1 MQSQTD
7 PIIAEVRAI
16 RQAYA
21 ARFDYDV
28 DAIFEDMRARQT
40 ASGSERGHGSAQE
53 RQFSETQQVA
63 PDTGEEQET
72 ANLHVM
78 YANCMEEIK
87 KRTLVIDG
95 YLKGELTARYLQT
108 TAECVSLQL
117 RKILELIALASMV
130 ANQPEYKKH
139 RRNFQREWNGKRI
152 LATLEEANPEFYP
165 VPTMQIRDRQ
175 TGRVVETK
183 TIDSGFLTKTD
194 YVRLYD
200 ACGSIL
206 HARNPFAGGGR
217 DAGAFLSKTPMWM
230 ERIRVLLNHH
240 QIRLL
245 DTDKQIWV
253 LMQAEADGRVNVY
266 EFQRV
271 PESRGPG
278 PERSMSGGPTRCD

>member
-1 MQSQTD
+1 MQSTTD

-40 ASGSERGHGSAQE
+40 AAGSERGDGSTRGR
-53 RQFSETQQVA
+53 RQSSKTNQVA
-63 PDTGEEQET
+63 SDTGEKQET

-95 YLKGELTARYLQT
+95 YLKGEPPARYLQT
-108 TAECVSLQL
+108 TAECVGLQL

-130 ANQPEYKKH
+130 ANQPEYRKH
-139 RRNFQREWNGKRI
+139 QKNFQREWNGKRI
-152 LATLEEANPEFYP
+152 LATLEKANPEFYP
-165 VPTMQIRDRQ
+165 VPTMQIQDQR

-183 TIDSGFLTKTD
+183 TINSGFLTKKD

-206 HARNPFAGGGR
+206 HARNPFARGER
-217 DAGAFLSKTPMWM
+217 DASTFLSDTPTWM

-240 QIRLL
+240 QIQLL

-253 LMQAEADGRVNVY
+253 LMQADSDRRVHVY

-271 PESRGPG
+271 PESPKKG
-278 PERSMSGGPTRCD
+278 SGTKHELRADEV

>member
-40 ASGSERGHGSAQE
+40 ASGSAREDGG
-53 RQFSETQQVA
+53 TQGRRSSKTKQVA
-63 PDTGEEQET
+63 SDPREKQET
-72 ANLHVM
+72 ASLHVM
-78 YANCMEEIK
+78 YANCMEEVK

-95 YLKGELTARYLQT
+95 YLKGELTAQYLQT
-108 TAECVSLQL
+108 TAECVGLQL

-139 RRNFQREWNGKRI
+139 QRNFQREWNGKRI
-152 LATLEEANPEFYP
+152 LATLEKANPEFYP
-165 VPTMQIRDRQ
+165 VPTMQIRDRR

-183 TIDSGFLTKTD
+183 TIDSGFLTKED

-206 HARNPFAGGGR
+206 HATNPFAGGER
-217 DAGAFLSKTPMWM
+217 DAGAFLSDTPTWM

-240 QIRLL
+240 QIQLL
-245 DTDKQIWV
+245 DADKQLWV
-253 LMQAEADGRVNVY
+253 LMQAESDGRVHVY
-266 EFQRV
+266 EFQRI
-271 PESRGPG
+271 PESHKQVP
-278 PERSMSGGPTRCD
+278 